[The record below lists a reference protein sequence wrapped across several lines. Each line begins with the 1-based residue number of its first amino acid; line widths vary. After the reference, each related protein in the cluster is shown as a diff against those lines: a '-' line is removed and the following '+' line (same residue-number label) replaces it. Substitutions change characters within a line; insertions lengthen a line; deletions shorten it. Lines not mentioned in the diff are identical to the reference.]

1 MNFVPIGKI
10 ELPVFTSPVLLTSV
24 VVWACAPGAKP
35 ISRGRASGTATRNG
49 WGARLS
55 SAEARA
61 DPKPR
66 PSPWAVESQGRQRCR
81 ETTESSHPDGE
92 ASGRERPEGGHNS
105 DLLITAAAPCGSVS
119 PLSSRQGHFSFRHI
133 PIAPRQSHR
142 QRFPCRRPRHCGM
155 LTSQSSQPSHSLAP
169 AAFTQTGPLPSAAA
183 PQQPASPA
191 GGGYSSIFVLD
202 RLHGAEQR
210 SKVIILHHRP
220 LCNFLRGGAAAVS
233 AVPGIFPRKLR
244 RCRGVGPRRTIAAR
258 CRGVP

>member
-1 MNFVPIGKI
+1 MPVVNFVPIGKI

-142 QRFPCRRPRHCGM
+142 QRFPCRRPHRCGDAHF
-155 LTSQSSQPSHSLAP
+155 SIFPAKSFPCSSSVHTDRATAFSSSPT
-169 AAFTQTGPLPSAAA
+169 AASFPC
-183 PQQPASPA
+183 
-191 GGGYSSIFVLD
+191 GGGV
-202 RLHGAEQR
+202 Q
-210 SKVIILHHRP
+210 
-220 LCNFLRGGAAAVS
+220 
-233 AVPGIFPRKLR
+233 
-244 RCRGVGPRRTIAAR
+244 
-258 CRGVP
+258 